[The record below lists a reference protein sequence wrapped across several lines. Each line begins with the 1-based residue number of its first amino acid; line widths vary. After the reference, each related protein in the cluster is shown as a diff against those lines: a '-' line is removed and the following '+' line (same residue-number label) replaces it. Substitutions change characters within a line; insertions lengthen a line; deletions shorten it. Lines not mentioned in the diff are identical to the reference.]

1 MELLQIEHLTHYF
14 GGLRAVND
22 FSITLA
28 EKELVGLIGPNGAG
42 KTTIFNLIC
51 GLYKPSAGKIL
62 LKDTSLMGK
71 YPHQITSLGIGRT
84 FQNIRLWNELTVMDN
99 IRIAHFSQLKYGFVD
114 SFFRAGKL
122 KAEEE
127 RIQQESLELLD
138 LFDLRK
144 YVDLTVKNLP
154 YGIQRRVEIARALA
168 VKPVILLLD
177 EPAAGM
183 NQSEI
188 GTLMEMVHWV
198 RDKFNVAVFIIEHQ
212 MRVIMGICERIVVL
226 DFGETI
232 AEGNPEQITNN
243 PEVIV
248 AYLGEEVK

>member
-1 MELLQIEHLTHYF
+1 MDLLQIENLTHFF

-22 FSITLA
+22 FALTLS

-51 GLYKPSAGKIL
+51 GLYKPSAGRIV
-62 LKDTSLMGK
+62 LKGNSLVGK
-71 YPHQITSLGIGRT
+71 YPHQITSMGIGRT
-84 FQNIRLWNELTVMDN
+84 FQNIRLWNDLSVLDN
-99 IRIAHFSQLKYGFVD
+99 IRIAHFSQLEYGIVD
-114 SFFRAGKL
+114 SFFRAGRL
-122 KAEEE
+122 KREEE
-127 RIQQESLELLD
+127 RILQESLDLLD
-138 LFDLRK
+138 VFDLRK

-168 VKPVILLLD
+168 VKPSILLLD

-188 GTLMEMVHWV
+188 GTLMEMVHWL

-232 AEGNPEQITNN
+232 AEGDPEQITNN
-243 PEVIV
+243 PEVIA